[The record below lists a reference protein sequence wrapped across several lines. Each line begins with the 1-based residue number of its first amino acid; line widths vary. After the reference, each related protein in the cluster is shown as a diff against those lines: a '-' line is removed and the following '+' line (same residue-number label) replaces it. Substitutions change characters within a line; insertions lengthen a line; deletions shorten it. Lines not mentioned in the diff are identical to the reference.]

1 MSNAAWARRSTAAV
15 WHPCSQMKD
24 YEALPPIPIARAEG
38 VWLEDVDGKR
48 YIDGISSWWTNLF
61 GHGHPHIRQAVAE
74 QHATLDHVL
83 LAGFTHAPAVRLA
96 ERLVDLTPAP
106 LTRCFYADNGSSA
119 VEAALKMSF
128 HYWLN
133 QGRTRP
139 RFISLSG
146 SYHGETLG
154 ALAVGDVGLYKDTYQ
169 PLLMDNLVVPGPD
182 AFGRRDGVDWA
193 EHARQQFVHME
204 RALAQHGPQVSAVI
218 VEPLVQCAGH
228 MRMYHAEYLRLL
240 RAACDAHDVHLIF
253 DEIAVGF
260 GRTGTL
266 FTTEQAGICPDLMCL
281 SKGITG
287 GTLTLAAVLAT
298 ETIYEAFYDDYVNL
312 TAFLQSHSYTGNPI
326 ACAAANATLDLFE
339 QSDVIGHN
347 RALGQHMAS
356 AVAGLVDHPN
366 VAEVRR
372 TGMILAIELQQA
384 NGQPFDWTE
393 RRGRR
398 VYASALDDGVLLR
411 PLGDVVYFMPPYVIT
426 PDEITQMAQAAVR
439 GIERAVA

>member
-1 MSNAAWARRSTAAV
+1 MSNADWARRSTAAV

-48 YIDGISSWWTNLF
+48 YIDGISSWWTNIF
-61 GHGHPHIRQAVAE
+61 GHGHPHIRRAVAQ

-83 LAGFTHAPAVRLA
+83 LAGFTHEPAVRLA
-96 ERLVDLTPAP
+96 ERLIALTPPP

-133 QGRTRP
+133 QGRKRP

-169 PLLMDNLVVPGPD
+169 PLLMDNIVVPGPD
-182 AFGRRDGVDWA
+182 AFGRPEHMDWA
-193 EHARQQFVHME
+193 GHARAQFAHMQ
-204 RALAQHGPQVSAVI
+204 RALEQHGDEVSAVI

-266 FTTEQAGICPDLMCL
+266 FTTEQAGVCPDLMCL

-287 GTLTLAAVLAT
+287 GTLTLATVLAT
-298 ETIYEAFYDDYVNL
+298 EDIYQAFYDDYIKL
-312 TAFLQSHSYTGNPI
+312 TAFLQSHSYTGNPL

-339 QSDVIGHN
+339 QDDVIERN
-347 RALGQHMAS
+347 QALGQHMAQ
-356 AVAGLVDHPN
+356 AVAELAGHPN
-366 VAEVRR
+366 VADIRR

-384 NGQPFDWTE
+384 DGRPFDWTE

-426 PDEITQMAQAAVR
+426 PEEIDLMARAAIR